1 MERFIAIYLI
11 GCLLAL
17 GIGVARIDLEQPDAG
32 KTLFFYSAVSWITVG
47 CTIGEAVNGLDNIH
61 DHS

>member
-32 KTLFFYSAVSWITVG
+32 KTLFFIAQLVG
-47 CTIGEAVNGLDNIH
+47 
-61 DHS
+61 